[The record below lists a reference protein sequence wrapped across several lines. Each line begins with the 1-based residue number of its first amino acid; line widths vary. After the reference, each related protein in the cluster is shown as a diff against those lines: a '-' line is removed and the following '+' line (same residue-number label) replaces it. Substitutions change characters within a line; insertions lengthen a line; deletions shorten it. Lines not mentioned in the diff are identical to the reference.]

1 MKYKLFLFQI
11 LQKLSD
17 EGWSAENVFFGCG
30 SALLQKL
37 NRDTLN
43 CAFKCS
49 YVETN
54 GKGVSGRTVGCAVGL
69 PRIVVL

>member
-1 MKYKLFLFQI
+1 MSSVLQI
-11 LQKLSD
+11 LQKLSE
-17 EGWSAENVFFGCG
+17 EGWSAENVLFGCG

-37 NRDTLN
+37 NRDTLS

-54 GKGVSGRTVGCAVGL
+54 GKGV
-69 PRIVVL
+69 RITLSSASFISDLFLFTN

>member
-1 MKYKLFLFQI
+1 MSQI
-11 LQKLSD
+11 LEKLSD
-17 EGWSAENVFFGCG
+17 EGWSAENVTFGCG

-37 NRDTLN
+37 NRDTLS

-54 GKGVSGRTVGCAVGL
+54 GKGVRGKEPNGTSAAASPSL
-69 PRIVVL
+69 LQLSKS